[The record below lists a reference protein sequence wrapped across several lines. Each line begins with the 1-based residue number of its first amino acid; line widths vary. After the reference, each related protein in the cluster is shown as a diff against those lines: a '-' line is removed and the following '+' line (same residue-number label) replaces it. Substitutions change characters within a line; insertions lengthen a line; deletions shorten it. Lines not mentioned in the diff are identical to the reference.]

1 MCFIVKSKTRWK
13 FNIFP
18 KTVYKFVIKIDDKNC
33 ESFYYQE
40 KYKLNKL
47 KKVPF
52 KKIKAYKE
60 SSVLYMNNEMGLTTD
75 TYTIGLHYY
84 TSLIQCEAESCF
96 VHSPTRKPMVVKCII
111 PPFSLRKEN
120 SVREGITNKLK
131 IVKYETF

>member
-18 KTVYKFVIKIDDKNC
+18 KTVYKFVTKIDDKNC

-52 KKIKAYKE
+52 KKIKLYKE
-60 SSVLYMNNEMGLTTD
+60 SSVLYMDNGMCLTTD

-84 TSLIQCEAESCF
+84 TSLVQCAVDSSF
-96 VHSPTRKPMVVKCII
+96 VYSPTRKPIIVKCII

-120 SVREGITNKLK
+120 QNWEGITNKLK
-131 IVKYETF
+131 IVEYETI

>member
-18 KTVYKFVIKIDDKNC
+18 KTVYKFVTKINDKKC

-40 KYKLNKL
+40 KYRLNEL
-47 KKVPF
+47 KKVSF
-52 KKIKAYKE
+52 KKIKLYKE
-60 SSVLYMNNEMGLTTD
+60 THSFHENLDMYS
-75 TYTIGLHYY
+75 IGLHYY
-84 TSLIQCEAESCF
+84 TSLIQCEAESYF

-111 PPFSLRKEN
+111 PSFSLRKEN

-131 IVKYETF
+131 IVKYETI

>member
-18 KTVYKFVIKIDDKNC
+18 KIVYKIVIKIDDKNC

-40 KYKLNKL
+40 KYRLNKL
-47 KKVPF
+47 KKIPF

-60 SSVLYMNNEMGLTTD
+60 PNSSYFNYDN
-75 TYTIGLHYY
+75 YSIGLHYY
-84 TSLIQCEAESCF
+84 TSLIQCTVESCL
-96 VHSPTRKPMVVKCII
+96 VHSPIRYPRIVKCII

-131 IVKYETF
+131 IVEYETF

>member
-1 MCFIVKSKTRWK
+1 MCFVVKSKTKWK

-18 KTVYKFVIKIDDKNC
+18 KTVYKFVLKIDDKKC

-40 KYKLNKL
+40 KYRLNEL

-60 SSVLYMNNEMGLTTD
+60 SSVLYMNNEMCLITD
-75 TYTIGLHYY
+75 KHSIGLHYY
-84 TSLIQCEAESCF
+84 TSLIQCAAKSCL
-96 VHSPTRKPMVVKCII
+96 VYSPTRVPRIVKCII

-120 SVREGITNKLK
+120 SAHKGITNKLK
-131 IVKYETF
+131 IVKYETI

>member
-52 KKIKAYKE
+52 KKIKLYKE
-60 SSVLYMNNEMGLTTD
+60 THSFHENLDIYS
-75 TYTIGLHYY
+75 IGLHYY
-84 TSLIQCEAESCF
+84 TSLIQCEAESRF
-96 VHSPTRKPMVVKCII
+96 VYSSTRKPRIVKCII

-120 SVREGITNKLK
+120 SARVGITNKLK
-131 IVKYETF
+131 IVKYETI

>member
-18 KTVYKFVIKIDDKNC
+18 KIVYKFVIKINDKNC

-40 KYKLNKL
+40 KYRLNKL

-60 SSVLYMNNEMGLTTD
+60 PNSPYFNYDNYS
-75 TYTIGLHYY
+75 IGLHYY
-84 TSLIQCEAESCF
+84 TSLIQCEAESRLI
-96 VHSPTRKPMVVKCII
+96 HSPTRYPRIVKCII

-120 SVREGITNKLK
+120 PAREGITNKLK
-131 IVKYETF
+131 IVEYETI